1 MTAVAPNLFHPVQR
15 VRAAQAVVEQIRDL
29 LAQGRVKVG
38 DRLPAERNLADL
50 LGVGRSTIREGLRIM
65 ESLGMIAVRPGDGTY
80 LTDPAVPQA
89 VGLPGGGLLN
99 AWRTRQD
106 LFELRMVLEP
116 GLAALAAR
124 RASPE
129 DLIKMHAILA
139 AQRGALERG
148 ESGME
153 EDVAFHCLIAEVT
166 GNAPLIEIMRGLTH
180 LLRETR
186 NPALRENGR
195 PHRSLQQNQAILAAI
210 EGRNPDLAMRRMF
223 AHIRSIERI
232 LFSADMRRL
241 GNEAVSPR
249 PGSTFPPERA

>member
-1 MTAVAPNLFHPVQR
+1 
-15 VRAAQAVVEQIRDL
+15 VEQIRDL

-80 LTDPAVPQA
+80 LTDPAVPRE

-129 DLIKMHAILA
+129 DLAKMRAILA
-139 AQRGALERG
+139 AQRGGLERG

-153 EDVAFHCLIAEVT
+153 EDAAFHRLIAEST
-166 GNAPLIEIMRGLTH
+166 ENAPLVEIMRGLAH
-180 LLRETR
+180 LLQETR
-186 NPALRENGR
+186 IPALRENGR
-195 PHRSLQQNQAILAAI
+195 PRRSLQQNQAILAAI
-210 EGRNPDLAMRRMF
+210 EGRNPALAMRRML

-232 LFSADMRRL
+232 LFSASVRESRDRVPR
-241 GNEAVSPR
+241 ASPA
-249 PGSTFPPERA
+249 PDTPRAQA